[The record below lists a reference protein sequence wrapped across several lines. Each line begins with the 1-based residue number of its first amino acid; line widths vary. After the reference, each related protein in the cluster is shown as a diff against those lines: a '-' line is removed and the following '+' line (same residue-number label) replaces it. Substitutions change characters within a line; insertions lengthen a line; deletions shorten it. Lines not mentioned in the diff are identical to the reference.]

1 MYGYL
6 IQVRNFDFE
15 HKNFIILQWGGGIT
29 GHLPFTPVM
38 THKSEVYKFY
48 IFEMNI
54 LTELVYLIIFCLFLL
69 FKPY

>member
-1 MYGYL
+1 MFHSSQILTVFQDSMGK
-6 IQVRNFDFE
+6 E
-15 HKNFIILQWGGGIT
+15 LQWGGGIT
-29 GHLPFTPVM
+29 GHLLFTPVM